1 MTHYLPAD
9 NARCNGTDC
18 PRRDTCLRYLCRNTG
33 HERTPFFAPDP
44 NNCDSYLEAN
54 TNERISTND
63 E

>member
-18 PRRDTCLRYLCRNTG
+18 PRRDTCLRYLCRNDY
-33 HERTPFFAPDP
+33 RFAVFAAFDP
-44 NNCDSYLEAN
+44 NNCNEYIEAN
-54 TNERISTND
+54 TDDQLSTND